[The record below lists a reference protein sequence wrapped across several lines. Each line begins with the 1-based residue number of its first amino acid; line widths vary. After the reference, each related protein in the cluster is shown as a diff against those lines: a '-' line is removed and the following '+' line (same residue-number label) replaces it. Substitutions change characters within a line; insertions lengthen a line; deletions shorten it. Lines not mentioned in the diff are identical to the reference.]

1 MSLKRRFYRGG
12 HPEPGG
18 PYPRRGHGRAIRAK
32 QARVWEVGTVT
43 GFRLSRIGG
52 LLVFV
57 GAIAFVLHVILRS
70 VLTAGVD
77 PAVSAK
83 AGLWVQVNAI
93 GALGAA
99 LVLLGLP
106 AVYSRMAGEGG
117 LPGLV
122 GFALIEVSWMFFGL
136 FLSLDG
142 ALVLPW
148 LADQAPRL
156 VAASAPTPL
165 GFVVSFALGLL
176 AWLVGAVLLAVPLVR
191 GAARA
196 RWVGYVLPASA
207 LWVLVGNLV
216 IAPDGPASNL
226 AVNLLSNLGPVLL
239 LIGLGYLGFR
249 AWAERAPAKYVG
261 PGADG

>member
-1 MSLKRRFYRGG
+1 
-12 HPEPGG
+12 
-18 PYPRRGHGRAIRAK
+18 
-32 QARVWEVGTVT
+32 
-43 GFRLSRIGG
+43 
-52 LLVFV
+52 
-57 GAIAFVLHVILRS
+57 LHVVLRS

-77 PAVSAK
+77 PAVSAQ
-83 AGLWVQVNAI
+83 AGLWVPVNTL

-106 AVYSRMAGEGG
+106 AVYARMAPRGG

-122 GFALIEVSWMFFGL
+122 GVALIGVSWMFFGL
-136 FLSLDG
+136 FLSLYG

-156 VAASAPTPL
+156 VAGSSSAPL

-176 AWLVGAVLLAVPLVR
+176 AWLLGALLLAVPFVR
-191 GAARA
+191 GPAQA

-207 LWVLVGNLV
+207 LWVLVGSFV
-216 IAPDGPASNL
+216 IAPGGPASNL

-239 LIGLGYLGFR
+239 LVGLGYLGIR
-249 AWAERAPAKYVG
+249 AWSERAPATPVG
-261 PGADG
+261 PGAGG

>member
-1 MSLKRRFYRGG
+1 MSLKNVVLRRRA
-12 HPEPGG
+12 PQPGG
-18 PYPRRGHGRAIRAK
+18 SYPPR
-32 QARVWEVGTVT
+32 TVT
-43 GFRLSRIGG
+43 GPRLFRIGG

-57 GAIAFVLHVILRS
+57 GAVAFVLHVVLRS

-77 PAVSAK
+77 PAVSAQ
-83 AGLWVQVNAI
+83 ADLWVLVNAL

-106 AVYSRMAGEGG
+106 AVYTRMAGQGG

-122 GFALIEVSWMFFGL
+122 GFALIGVSWMFFCL
-136 FLSLDG
+136 FLSLYG

-148 LADQAPRL
+148 LADEAPRL
-156 VAASAPTPL
+156 VASSSPTPL
-165 GFVVSFALGLL
+165 EFVVTFALGLL
-176 AWLVGAVLLAVPLVR
+176 AWLLGAVLLAVPFVR
-191 GAARA
+191 GPARA

-207 LWVLVGNLV
+207 LWLLVGSFV
-216 IAPDGPASNL
+216 IAPGGPASNL

-249 AWAERAPAKYVG
+249 AWAEGAPAKHVG